1 MHTAVLFV
9 ALLTAAPAP
18 RAKAGKAPAAK
29 SAETGDV
36 KKAKEL
42 FQRAQKLYKQA
53 RYAEAIEKFEE
64 AYAVRPHP
72 VIYFNI
78 GKCYEQLNETP
89 KALRAFRDYLRLMP
103 DAKDRD
109 TVSDAIANLERRLKE
124 KGVQQLMVFAD
135 PPSAHIEVDGTDLG
149 TSPASVELQAG
160 NHQLAVRADGYETVT
175 RSFVMSITR
184 ATEMTINL
192 REASKDVPPP
202 PPPVVDVP
210 KKDEPKKDEPT
221 VASLTPAP
229 KDDPTMIT
237 RPGPE
242 QPKKKG
248 RVWTWVAG
256 GVAVA
261 GAGAATGLGFA
272 ANGASAELL
281 GSQHPQAEAQALHDK
296 AQGMAT
302 GANVAWGVAAA
313 AAVTAVVLFF
323 VE

>member
-1 MHTAVLFV
+1 MHTAVLFA
-9 ALLTAAPAP
+9 ALLIAAPAP
-18 RAKAGKAPAAK
+18 KAKKAAPAAE
-29 SAETGDV
+29 AETGDT

-64 AYAVRPHP
+64 AYAARPHP

-89 KALRAFRDYLRLMP
+89 KALRAYRDYLRLMP

-109 TVSDAIANLERRLKE
+109 TVADAIANLERRLKE

-135 PPSAHIEVDGTDLG
+135 PPNAHIEVDGKDLG
-149 TSPASVELQAG
+149 SSPASVELVAG
-160 NHQLAVRADGYETVT
+160 NHQLRVFLDGYEPVE
-175 RSFVMSITR
+175 RAFVMSITR

-192 REASKDVPPP
+192 REARNDVPPPP

-210 KKDEPKKDEPT
+210 KKEEPKTAALTPEPKKDEPPVIT
-221 VASLTPAP
+221 AP
-229 KDDPTMIT
+229 K
-237 RPGPE
+237 PE
-242 QPKKKG
+242 PKKKG

-261 GAGAATGLGFA
+261 GAGAATGLGLA
-272 ANGASAELL
+272 ANGASAEMLA
-281 GSQHPQAEAQALHDK
+281 SQHTQAETQALHDK
-296 AQGMAT
+296 AQGLST

>member
-1 MHTAVLFV
+1 MHPVILFAVL
-9 ALLTAAPAP
+9 LIAAPAP
-18 RAKAGKAPAAK
+18 KATKAAPTAE
-29 SAETGDV
+29 AETGDT

-64 AYAVRPHP
+64 AYATRPHP

-89 KALRAFRDYLRLMP
+89 KALRAYRDYLRLMP

-109 TVSDAIANLERRLKE
+109 TVADAIANLERRLKE

-135 PPSAHIEVDGTDLG
+135 PPSAHIEVDGKDLG
-149 TSPASVELQAG
+149 TSPASVELPAG
-160 NHQLAVRADGYETVT
+160 NHQLKVFADGYEPVE

-192 REASKDVPPP
+192 REARPDVPPPP

-210 KKDEPKKDEPT
+210 KKEEPKTAALTPEPKKDE
-221 VASLTPAP
+221 TPVITAP
-229 KDDPTMIT
+229 Q
-237 RPGPE
+237 PE
-242 QPKKKG
+242 PKKKG
-248 RVWTWVAG
+248 RLWTWVAG

-261 GAGAATGLGFA
+261 GAGAATGMGLA
-272 ANGASAELL
+272 ARDASDEMRAT
-281 GSQHPQAEAQALHDK
+281 QHTQAETQALHDK
-296 AQGMAT
+296 ALGLST